1 MISRNYDENLPLVYV
16 DEGHLAQVFMNL
28 VNNAKHALQ
37 EQKDNRDKRIT
48 IKTTSLADKVEIRL
62 SDNGPGIPQG
72 IIGKIFDP
80 FFTTKD
86 PDKGT
91 GLGLSMVDS
100 FIRGFGGTI
109 RVESAEGNGTTFII
123 TLPAKDI
130 AEPTEGKTGG

>member
-1 MISRNYDENLPLVYV
+1 
-16 DEGHLAQVFMNL
+16 MNL